1 MTVSNVPKAS
11 ERLVDASGKPTFA
24 WYRVFTQISAL
35 VTLSDVTDFFRALL
49 VRLGSSDGTLENL
62 PPIASGSFMPIT
74 ANVQGDYSVESNGI
88 LSNGIVSITLVN
100 DEFEPLPTYFYGTS
114 SAGARGWHPVADTIV
129 EGTGIEL
136 TVDGVGVTTIALAT
150 LTNAGGGALQRTNR
164 DIYGRLAGTSAATT
178 DDLAEGTTNLYFT
191 TERAQD
197 AAGAAITA
205 GTGDGV
211 TLTYNDTGN
220 AVDATNTDK
229 GSVAVTAHEAAAD
242 PHPQYLTHA
251 EVMARVSLRF

>member
-1 MTVSNVPKAS
+1 MAGTPKAS
-11 ERLVDASGKPTFA
+11 ERLVDKDGKPTWA
-24 WYRVFTQISAL
+24 WYRVFTQIGSL
-35 VTLSDVTDFFRALL
+35 VSLDDVTAFFRELL
-49 VRLGSSDGTLENL
+49 IRLGSSDGTLENL
-62 PPIASGSFMPIT
+62 PPITTGSFMPIS

-88 LSNGIVSITLVN
+88 LANGIVSITLVN

-114 SAGARGWHPVADTIV
+114 AAGARGWQPIADTIV
-129 EGTGIEL
+129 EGVGIEL
-136 TVDGVGVTTIALAT
+136 TVDGVGVTTIALAA
-150 LTNAGGGALQRTNR
+150 LADAGGGALQKTNR

-178 DDLAEGTTNLYFT
+178 DDLTEGATNLYFT

-197 AAGAAITA
+197 AAGAAIAA
-205 GTGDGV
+205 GTGDGA
-211 TLTYNDTGN
+211 TLTYNDAGN
-220 AVDATNTDK
+220 AIDVTNTDK